1 MQSRFTVWDQQEP
14 LRTRI
19 GQVTG
24 QFSSDVKL
32 SGPFLVG
39 FKPGILLLPYPLP
52 KINPVIDNRRF
63 LVRGFRDGGTH
74 LIKMPKFLSNCREDV
89 LPVSVL
95 MLFFLGLYLLLAAFL
110 ITTFHGDYVTSSATP
125 SACGPPNAFLR
136 RTPRSKLAAP
146 QSLCT

>member
-1 MQSRFTVWDQQEP
+1 LKFFYSKGGKNGNPIVQSRSTVWDQQEP

-63 LVRGFRDGGTH
+63 LVRGFPGWRYSPDQDAK
-74 LIKMPKFLSNCREDV
+74 IFV
-89 LPVSVL
+89 
-95 MLFFLGLYLLLAAFL
+95 
-110 ITTFHGDYVTSSATP
+110 
-125 SACGPPNAFLR
+125 
-136 RTPRSKLAAP
+136 
-146 QSLCT
+146 